1 MQEVSIELELFNRK
15 YPLRLQP
22 GEVDAVKKAAAL
34 INEKIKEFE
43 VNYGVKD
50 IQDLFAMTALH
61 LSTQLVNSENHSVN
75 FYSQVNSTLN
85 NFENLLDDV
94 LINKAESL

>member
-34 INEKIKEFE
+34 INEKIKEYE

-50 IQDLFAMTALH
+50 VQDLFAMTALH
-61 LSTQLVNSENHSVN
+61 ISTQLINSENHSAN
-75 FYSQVNSTLN
+75 FYTQVNSTLN
-85 NFENLLDDV
+85 EFEHLLDEV
-94 LINKAESL
+94 LINKAEDF

>member
-94 LINKAESL
+94 LINKAENL